1 MSSSRRNHVVEVP
14 LTREQRYQQQEEMN
28 EAREKLKQ
36 RYDNNFKKGEDLANK
51 KRNQGIMLGLLLT
64 PQQTSA
70 RTSFGLQRLHQH
82 H

>member
-14 LTREQRYQQQEEMN
+14 LTIQRYQEQEEMN

-51 KRNQGIMLGLLLT
+51 KRNKGIMLGLQLT
-64 PQQTSA
+64 HQQTCA